1 MEVLMIIPARDR
13 AMESATGPML
23 LAVEAVPESQ
33 AVIAEA
39 ARLAR
44 RSHADVLVLSVRE
57 RDYVRG
63 FAWDIHQ
70 SGEIAATVSD
80 ALYELH
86 RAGVP
91 ARGLIRTARS
101 GRVADE
107 IVYAAHKHHVSEI
120 VIGAS
125 KRSWLGRLFFGSVAP
140 RLLRLSDLPV
150 VIVRSP
156 TRSDSRDPARSGS
169 PRGARGHARA

>member
-1 MEVLMIIPARDR
+1 MSISARER
-13 AMESATGPML
+13 AMETATGPML
-23 LAVEAVPESQ
+23 LAVEAVHDAQ

-44 RSHADVLVLSVRE
+44 RSRADVLVLSVRE

-70 SGEIAATVSD
+70 PGEIAATISD
-80 ALYELH
+80 ALYELQ
-86 RAGVP
+86 RVGVP
-91 ARGLIRTARS
+91 ARGFIRTARS

-107 IVYAAHKHHVSEI
+107 IVYAAHKYQVSQI
-120 VIGAS
+120 VMGAS
-125 KRSWLGRLFFGSVAP
+125 RRSWLGRIFFGSVAP
-140 RLLRLSDLPV
+140 RVLRLSDLPV
-150 VIVRSP
+150 LIVPGLDRSGNRGP
-156 TRSDSRDPARSGS
+156 VPSGS

>member
-1 MEVLMIIPARDR
+1 MSIPAPDR
-13 AMESATGPML
+13 AMETATRPML
-23 LAVEAVPESQ
+23 LAVEPGPESRML
-33 AVIAEA
+33 VA
-39 ARLAR
+39 AAANLAR

-70 SGEIAATVSD
+70 PGEIAATVSE
-80 ALYELH
+80 ALDEL
-86 RAGVP
+86 RWAGVP

-107 IVYAAHKHHVSEI
+107 IVHAAHKHRVSEI

-125 KRSWLGRLFFGSVAP
+125 RRSWLGRILFASVAP
-140 RLLRLSDLPV
+140 RVLRLSDIPV
-150 VIVRSP
+150 VTVRAP
-156 TRSDSRDPARSGS
+156 DRSDSRDPAPSGS
-169 PRGARGHARA
+169 PRGAPGHLRA